1 MTDWTRRG
9 RGRALWSKRE
19 IIDAIG
25 AHFSIHAKA
34 PRIGDWQ
41 RASPAHPT
49 AATVTRKFGTWNSA
63 LEAAGVPVNKYRR
76 RWTREQVIAALQHDA
91 ASRGS
96 SPCSSDWLHKSDVN
110 PSSKTVRRLFGS
122 FNRGVEAAALG
133 LPPKHFHHKDEW
145 TESEII
151 NAIADEATVSGRTPK
166 VSDWSAKGGTR
177 PSYKAIVTTFGTWR
191 TALLAAGLDESSMP
205 SAGPGQGWTRPKIL
219 AALVTQATLTDSSPA
234 KKKWRRGSS
243 GKHPNEATVR
253 AVFGTWSAALVA
265 AGIGKDDPVVAT
277 SRRYS
282 LAESHDQSRS
292 PFDPA

>member
-25 AHFSIHAKA
+25 AHFSIDGKA
-34 PRIGDWQ
+34 PRIEDWQ
-41 RASPAHPT
+41 RASPSHPT
-49 AATVTRKFGTWNSA
+49 VATVTRKFGTWNRA
-63 LEAAGVPVNKYRR
+63 LEAAGVPVNRYRR
-76 RWTREQVIAALQHDA
+76 SWTREQVIAALQHDA

-96 SPCSSDWLHKSDVN
+96 SPRSSDWLHKSDVN
-110 PSSKTVRRLFGS
+110 PSSQTVRRLFGS
-122 FNRGVEAAALG
+122 FERGVEAADLK
-133 LPPKHFHHKDEW
+133 PPRMRFYQKGEW

-151 NAIADEATVSGRTPK
+151 CAIADEAAESGCTPK
-166 VSDWSAKGGTR
+166 VSDWSARGGTR

-191 TALLAAGLDESSMP
+191 TALLAAGLDESSLP
-205 SAGPGQGWTRPKIL
+205 SAGPGQGWSRPRIL

-253 AVFGTWSAALVA
+253 AVFGSWSAALVA
-265 AGIGKDDPVVAT
+265 AGVDKENQAEAT
-277 SRRYS
+277 SRQHS
-282 LAESHDQSRS
+282 LSKLHDQSRS
-292 PFDPA
+292 PFDRA